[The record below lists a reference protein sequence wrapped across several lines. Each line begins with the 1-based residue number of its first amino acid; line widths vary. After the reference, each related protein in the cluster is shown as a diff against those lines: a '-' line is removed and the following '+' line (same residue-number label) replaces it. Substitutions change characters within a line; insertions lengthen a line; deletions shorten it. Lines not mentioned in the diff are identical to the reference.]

1 MLRNTTQCQNDPNG
15 DILEQR
21 IQEQIKYTVG
31 QEVEAFYISLA
42 CTNETVEANTAG
54 VEEAKANAKRAQGDS
69 VIHNLAPSNY
79 LTRQLMTCIGQD

>member
-1 MLRNTTQCQNDPNG
+1 MLRNTIQRRNDPNG

-31 QEVEAFYISLA
+31 QEAEAFYISLA
-42 CTNETVEANTAG
+42 CTNETVEANAAG
-54 VEEAKANAKRAQGDS
+54 VEEAKAYAKRAQGDS

-79 LTRQLMTCIGQD
+79 LTRQLTAGTGQD